1 MKYIAKMQIGMHNL
15 LKYACLYEI
24 FERFVKRSVTYQQNS
39 IKVLELIR
47 VNSKVLIRLI
57 WPLDYCAYFIRIYI
71 LIEIESMI

>member
-47 VNSKVLIRLI
+47 VNSLLDLFGHWITALILFE
-57 WPLDYCAYFIRIYI
+57 YTY
-71 LIEIESMI
+71 

>member
-15 LKYACLYEI
+15 LKYACLYEK

-47 VNSKVLIRLI
+47 VNSLLDLFGHWITALIL
-57 WPLDYCAYFIRIYI
+57 LEYTY
-71 LIEIESMI
+71 